1 MIMDDKLRQP
11 YQGHLIKFT
20 NVVKGWQSR
29 WFILDPERGSLE
41 YYLHHIL
48 HIFKVLLIKTK
59 YSHVFETLFWK
70 SKIVSEGDK
79 YEKARG
85 SILLAG
91 AVISPSD
98 EDSLTFTVSPAVGE
112 SYKLRAHDTRDRQMW
127 INRLRIIAEMHT
139 RAIAHHHPP
148 LAPREHRIRENTSSH
163 SHLSGF
169 GGGLDVIDAFT
180 QVAEILEESQ
190 RQHSALAQ
198 SIEELPSHGPGIK
211 CIEPNILLIKATS
224 QATILC
230 LDQSYTGTYY
240 CIDISKSWHIHF
252 LRIKHSQVL

>member
-1 MIMDDKLRQP
+1 MDEKLKQP
-11 YQGHLIKFT
+11 YQGTLIKFT

-41 YYLHHIL
+41 YYL
-48 HIFKVLLIKTK
+48 
-59 YSHVFETLFWK
+59 
-70 SKIVSEGDK
+70 SEGDK

-85 SILLAG
+85 SIQLAS

-148 LAPREHRIRENTSSH
+148 LAPREHRSAPSH
-163 SHLSGF
+163 AHWGVSGF

-190 RQHSALAQ
+190 RQHAALAQ
-198 SIEELPSHGPGIK
+198 SIEELPPNGSGMR
-211 CIEPNILLIKATS
+211 CTEPSVLLMKATS
-224 QATILC
+224 QATLLC
-230 LDQSYTGTYY
+230 LD
-240 CIDISKSWHIHF
+240 
-252 LRIKHSQVL
+252 